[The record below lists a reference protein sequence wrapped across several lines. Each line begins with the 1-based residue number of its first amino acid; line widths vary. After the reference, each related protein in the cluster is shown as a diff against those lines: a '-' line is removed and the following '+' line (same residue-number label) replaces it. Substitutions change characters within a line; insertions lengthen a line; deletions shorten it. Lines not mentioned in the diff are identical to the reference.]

1 MWILGYISILLQT
14 KLMLNETDKL
24 LSVGYKTISINERN
38 INNSGDIHLS
48 VQLSM
53 NLDTEEAH
61 SLSTDLGVL
70 LSTGEVSDLIIQAGE
85 RQFRVH
91 KNILAT
97 RSPVFAQLISE
108 LEAGQGAQVCHS
120 IVEETEEDIIA
131 QTLNTD
137 DHDTKEEIKE
147 TNHDRAGGDDFADCD
162 EKVLDTEK
170 EEKMK
175 KLVITDLSPQTV
187 GHILNYIYTD
197 SMDNIDTVS
206 PDLLAGSDLYQVI
219 L

>member
-1 MWILGYISILLQT
+1 
-14 KLMLNETDKL
+14 MLNETEKL

-53 NLDTEEAH
+53 SLDTEEGH

-70 LSTGEVSDLIIQAGE
+70 LTTGEVSDLIIQAGE

-108 LEAGQGAQVCHS
+108 LEAGQGDDNTGTQVCHS

-137 DHDTKEEIKE
+137 DHDTKEETKE
-147 TNHDRAGGDDFADCD
+147 TNHDRAGGDDFADYN

-219 L
+219 LWYCPPI